1 MKNKNSQTNLF
12 MKNKENSRKVWSILT
27 EACKLWMVLR
37 TRMKN
42 WHFCNPLRMF
52 ICKFKIMTKFSTV
65 TKKWAKFHQRMLFVE
80 NTSKFCKRSAEF
92 MKGKKCTKRLFIIL
106 KNVITLSCKEQKN
119 LKVCFGTILFSE
131 RKNN

>member
-1 MKNKNSQTNLF
+1 MKQLKWLEIV
-12 MKNKENSRKVWSILT
+12 MKNKENSRKALSIMA
-27 EACKLWMVLR
+27 EAWKSWIVLR

-52 ICKFKIMTKFSTV
+52 ICKCKIMTKFSTV

-80 NTSKFCKRSAEF
+80 NTSKFWKRSAEF
-92 MKGKKCTKRLFIIL
+92 MKGKKCTKLLFIIL
-106 KNVITLSCKEQKN
+106 KNVIVLSCKEQKN